1 MKLGLANHKVDVVK
15 HDPAWRQEFVDIV
28 RYSSSVD
35 CIAR

>member
-1 MKLGLANHKVDVVK
+1 MKLGLANHKVDIVK
-15 HDPAWRQEFVDIV
+15 HDPAWRQESVDIV